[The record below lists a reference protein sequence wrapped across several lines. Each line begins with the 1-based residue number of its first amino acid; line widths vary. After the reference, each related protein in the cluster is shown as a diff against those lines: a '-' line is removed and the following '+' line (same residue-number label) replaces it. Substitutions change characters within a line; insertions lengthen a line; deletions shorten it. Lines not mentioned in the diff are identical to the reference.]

1 MSLSDSSELSSA
13 PPSDDEGTL
22 QLAKQDGILKF
33 VVKTR
38 EESPAETEDSTP
50 PRKRAP
56 SPPHEY
62 VLADNPDIAVSD
74 VFTHGTYEVTWN
86 AAAVLIASEWRC

>member
-13 PPSDDEGTL
+13 PSSDDEGTL

-38 EESPAETEDSTP
+38 AESSAEAEDSTP

-62 VLADNPDIAVSD
+62 VLADNLDIAVSN
-74 VFTHGTYEVTWN
+74 VFTISTYE
-86 AAAVLIASEWRC
+86 AS